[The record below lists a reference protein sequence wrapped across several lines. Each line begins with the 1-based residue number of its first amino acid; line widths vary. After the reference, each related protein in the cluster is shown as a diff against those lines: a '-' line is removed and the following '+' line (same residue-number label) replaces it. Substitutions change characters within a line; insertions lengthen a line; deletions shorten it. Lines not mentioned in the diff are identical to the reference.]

1 VTHVLLPTR
10 LFSRRA
16 YAGKVIWACVLA
28 RALGAKVA
36 SIAGRARVP
45 VSTVAGW
52 LYRVGDRA
60 QGLRAALMGVL
71 AAVDAFARRVVPAGS
86 ALGDA
91 LAVLGAVAAAVRGRG
106 GQLATV
112 TDQEMVSHLSRGLL
126 LAPSCDLESINTNPF
141 LVPASSPS

>member
-16 YAGKVIWACVLA
+16 YAGVVVWACVLA

-52 LYRVGDRA
+52 LGRVGDRA
-60 QGLRAALMGVL
+60 AGLRRALMGVL
-71 AAVDAFARRVVPAGS
+71 ATVDAVARLVVPAGS

-91 LAVLGAVAAAVRGRG
+91 LSVLGAVASAVRGRG

-112 TDQEMVSHLSRGLL
+112 TDQEMVSHLTRGLL
-126 LAPSCDLESINTNPF
+126 LAPSCDLEFINTSPF
-141 LVPASSPS
+141 LMPAQIPS